1 MPKMS
6 TVTIFVI
13 LIALGNI
20 LNESSKAE
28 IKAQVI
34 EERLAELNEDL
45 EDLHQY
51 KRNMTWLL
59 EQYQRKQLVKKVC
72 NKYGN
77 PNEFKKL
84 ATFIVDPKVLNV
96 Q

>member
-1 MPKMS
+1 MI
-6 TVTIFVI
+6 TAAIFVS
-13 LIALGNI
+13 LNALGNI
-20 LNESSKAE
+20 LNESSMAE
-28 IKAQVI
+28 INVQVI
-34 EERLAELNEDL
+34 EKRLAELNKDL
-45 EDLHQY
+45 EELQHQY
-51 KRNMTWLL
+51 ERNKTWLL

>member
-1 MPKMS
+1 MI
-6 TVTIFVI
+6 TVAIFVS

-20 LNESSKAE
+20 LNESSMAE
-28 IKAQVI
+28 IKVQVL
-34 EERLAELNEDL
+34 EKRLAKLNKDL
-45 EDLHQY
+45 EELQHQY
-51 KRNMTWLL
+51 ERNKTWLL

-77 PNEFKKL
+77 PNRFKKL
-84 ATFIVDPKVLNV
+84 ATFIIDPKVLNV